1 MVSIRPT
8 ETTQG
13 DVTGGVAQPGA
24 MVPIDRPQSE
34 RGSFW
39 KRLSARRSVRRAQ
52 LLHDVAPQDAVLA
65 RLDEVD
71 ERLRGLEAAVEL
83 SAERLEARF
92 LQFWEMEEQLGT
104 MLAKL
109 TDLETSQ
116 RDLAE
121 RTRTLSRSTTLLAI
135 FALATA
141 VIAIAL
147 SLPLGA

>member
-8 ETTQG
+8 ETTQS
-13 DVTGGVAQPGA
+13 DVTAGVAQPGA

-39 KRLSARRSVRRAQ
+39 KRISARRSVRRAQ
-52 LLHDVAPQDAVLA
+52 LLHDVASPDAVLA
-65 RLDEVD
+65 RLDDVD
-71 ERLRGLEAAVEL
+71 ERLRSLEAAVEL

-104 MLAKL
+104 MITKL
-109 TDLETSQ
+109 TNLETSQ

-141 VIAIAL
+141 VVAIAL